1 MSGRQVVVT
10 GATGFVGSA
19 VLRHLRELDPRI
31 VPRAVSRTSRTS
43 ASCTSASRAPVPAAA
58 GALRRVAAD
67 LADPASLHGVC
78 EGADVLLSLASYVG
92 PDAGRCEAVNSAGTA
107 ALMAEAR
114 RAGVR
119 RIVHLSTCAVYGPG
133 PHRGADAGELEPA
146 PVSPAS
152 SSRLAGESS
161 VVASGGLVLR
171 AGLVLGRGDRWV
183 VPALADAFRRVPAQW
198 DGGAGLAS
206 FVDVDDLARLLA
218 AFALGDGGPAGA
230 NGVLHAHHPE
240 PVRNRD
246 LMHALAAHGVLPER
260 PAADWPWSRC
270 LEALAA
276 TPGWVS
282 ERQFTL
288 LARDHWYRADT
299 AWRLAGIDPGP
310 GPLDRLG
317 RAAPWYRERG
327 AAIPG

>member
-31 VPRAVSRTSRTS
+31 VPRAVSRTSRTP
-43 ASCTSASRAPVPAAA
+43 ASRTSASRAPVPAAA

-133 PHRGADAGELEPA
+133 PHRGSDAGELEPA

-218 AFALGDGGPAGA
+218 AFALRDGGPAGA

-327 AAIPG
+327 AVIPG

>member
-10 GATGFVGSA
+10 GATGFVGTA
-19 VLRHLRELDPRI
+19 VLRHLADRYPQV
-31 VPRAVSRTSRTS
+31 VPRVLTRTP
-43 ASCTSASRAPVPAAA
+43 APAAA
-58 GALRRVAAD
+58 GAVHRVGAD
-67 LADPASLHGVC
+67 LADPASLRGVC
-78 EGADVLLSLASYVG
+78 EGAVVLLSLASYVG
-92 PDAGRCEAVNSAGTA
+92 PDADRCEAVNSAGTA

-133 PHRGADAGELEPA
+133 PHRGAQAGELTPA

-152 SSRLAGESS
+152 AGRLSGEAP
-161 VVASGGLVLR
+161 VLDAGGLVLR

-218 AFALGDGGPAGA
+218 AFALGNGAAAGTT
-230 NGVLHAHHPE
+230 GVLHAHHPE

-246 LMHALAAHGVLPER
+246 LMHALAGHGVLPER
-260 PAADWPWSRC
+260 PTADWPWSRC

-288 LARDHWYRADT
+288 LARDHWYRADA
-299 AWRLAGIDPGP
+299 AWRLAGIAPGP
-310 GPLDRLG
+310 GPLHRLG
-317 RAAPWYRERG
+317 RAASWYRERG
-327 AAIPG
+327 AVRPE

>member
-1 MSGRQVVVT
+1 MT

-19 VLRHLRELDPRI
+19 VLRRLAEHDLP
-31 VPRAVSRTSRTS
+31 VVARAVSRT
-43 ASCTSASRAPVPAAA
+43 AVAA
-58 GALRRVAAD
+58 GAAGHGYRAVAD
-67 LADPASLHGVC
+67 LADPLSLHGVC
-78 EGADVLLSLASYVG
+78 EGADVLLSLASYIG
-92 PDAGRCEAVNSAGTA
+92 PDARRCEAVNSVGTT

-133 PHRGADAGELEPA
+133 PHRGPDVGELAPA

-152 SSRLAGESS
+152 RSRLAGEAS
-161 VVASGGLVLR
+161 VLDAGGLVLR

-183 VPALADAFRRVPAQW
+183 VPALADAFRRVPAEW
-198 DGGAGLAS
+198 DGGAGAGS
-206 FVDVDDLARLLA
+206 FVDVDDLARLVA
-218 AFALGDGGPAGA
+218 AFALGDGAAAGA
-230 NGVLHAHHPE
+230 TGVLHAHHPQ

-246 LMHALAAHGVLPER
+246 LMDALAEHGVLPER

-270 LEALAA
+270 LEALSQ

-288 LARDHWYRADT
+288 LARDHWYRADA
-299 AWRLAGIDPGP
+299 AWRLAGIAPGPGPGP
-310 GPLDRLG
+310 GPLARLG
-317 RAAPWYRERG
+317 RAVSWYRDRG
-327 AAIPG
+327 AVTPG

>member
-1 MSGRQVVVT
+1 MTGRQVVVT
-10 GATGFVGSA
+10 GATGFIGSA
-19 VLRHLRELDPRI
+19 VLRRLAEQEPGAVAR
-31 VPRAVSRTSRTS
+31 VVSRTQ
-43 ASCTSASRAPVPAAA
+43 AP
-58 GALRRVAAD
+58 GAVGGVADGRRVGAD

-78 EGADVLLSLASYVG
+78 EGADVLLSLASYIG
-92 PDAGRCEAVNSAGTA
+92 PDAGRCEAVNTVGTA

-133 PHRGADAGELEPA
+133 PHRGADEAELTPA

-152 SSRLAGESS
+152 SSRLSGEAS
-161 VVASGGLVLR
+161 VLDAGGLVLR

-183 VPALADAFRRVPAQW
+183 VPALADAFRRVPARW
-198 DGGAGLAS
+198 DGGAGTGS
-206 FVDVDDLARLLA
+206 FVDVDDLARLVV
-218 AFALGDGGPAGA
+218 AFALGDGSAA
-230 NGVLHAHHPE
+230 TAKGVLHAHHPE

-246 LMHALAAHGVLPER
+246 LMDALAGHGVLPER
-260 PAADWPWSRC
+260 PAADWSWARC
-270 LEALAA
+270 LEALAR

-288 LARDHWYRADT
+288 LASDHWYRADA
-299 AWRLAGIDPGP
+299 AWRLAGMEPGP

-327 AAIPG
+327 ALPPG

>member
-19 VLRHLRELDPRI
+19 VLRHLAERYPQATPR
-31 VPRAVSRTSRTS
+31 VLSRTP
-43 ASCTSASRAPVPAAA
+43 APAAA
-58 GALRRVAAD
+58 GAPHRAGAD
-67 LADPASLHGVC
+67 LTDPASLRGVC

-133 PHRGADAGELEPA
+133 PHRGAEVGESTPA

-152 SSRLAGESS
+152 GSRLAGEAS
-161 VVASGGLVLR
+161 VLAAGGLVLR

-206 FVDVDDLARLLA
+206 FADVDDLARLIA
-218 AFALGDGGPAGA
+218 AFALGDGTAAGA
-230 NGVLHAHHPE
+230 TGVLHAHHPE

-246 LMHALAAHGVLPER
+246 LMHALAGHGVLPER

-270 LEALAA
+270 LAALAA

-288 LARDHWYRADT
+288 LARDHWYRADA

-317 RAAPWYRERG
+317 RAASWYRERG
-327 AAIPG
+327 AVTPG

>member
-1 MSGRQVVVT
+1 MTGRQVVVT

-19 VLRHLRELDPRI
+19 VLRHLAERYPQV
-31 VPRAVSRTSRTS
+31 VPRLVSRTP
-43 ASCTSASRAPVPAAA
+43 APAA
-58 GALRRVAAD
+58 GAGAAHRVGAD
-67 LADPASLHGVC
+67 LADPASLRGVC

-92 PDAGRCEAVNSAGTA
+92 PDAGRCKAVNSAGTE

-133 PHRGADAGELEPA
+133 PHRGADAGELTPA

-152 SSRLAGESS
+152 GSRLAGEAS
-161 VVASGGLVLR
+161 VLAAGGLVLR

-218 AFALGDGGPAGA
+218 AFALGNGAAAGA
-230 NGVLHAHHPE
+230 TGVLHAHHPE

-246 LMHALAAHGVLPER
+246 LMHALAGHGVLPER

-288 LARDHWYRADT
+288 LARDHWYRADA

-327 AAIPG
+327 AVTPG

>member
-1 MSGRQVVVT
+1 MTGRQVVVT

-19 VLRHLRELDPRI
+19 VLRHLAERYPRL
-31 VPRAVSRTSRTS
+31 VPRVLSRT
-43 ASCTSASRAPVPAAA
+43 PVPAEA
-58 GALRRVAAD
+58 GAVHRVGAD
-67 LADPASLHGVC
+67 LADPASLRGMC
-78 EGADVLLSLASYVG
+78 DGADVLLSLASYVG
-92 PDAGRCEAVNSAGTA
+92 PDAGRCEAVNSVGTA
-107 ALMAEAR
+107 ALMAQAR

-133 PHRGADAGELEPA
+133 PHRGPEVGELTPS
-146 PVSPAS
+146 PVSAAS
-152 SSRLAGESS
+152 GSRLAGEAS
-161 VVASGGLVLR
+161 VLASGGLVLR

-218 AFALGDGGPAGA
+218 AFALGDGATSGTT
-230 NGVLHAHHPE
+230 GVLHAHHPE

-246 LMHALAAHGVLPER
+246 LMHALAGHGVLPEK
-260 PAADWPWSRC
+260 PATDWPWSRC
-270 LEALAA
+270 LEALAT

-288 LARDHWYRADT
+288 LARDHWYRADA

-317 RAAPWYRERG
+317 RTAPWYREK
-327 AAIPG
+327 AAVKPG

>member
-1 MSGRQVVVT
+1 MTGRQVVVT

-19 VLRHLRELDPRI
+19 VLRHLAERYPQV
-31 VPRAVSRTSRTS
+31 VPRLVSRTP
-43 ASCTSASRAPVPAAA
+43 APAA
-58 GALRRVAAD
+58 GAGAAHRVGAD
-67 LADPASLHGVC
+67 LADPASLRGVC

-92 PDAGRCEAVNSAGTA
+92 PDAGRCEAVNSAGTE

-133 PHRGADAGELEPA
+133 PHRGAEAGELTPA

-152 SSRLAGESS
+152 VSRLAGEAS
-161 VVASGGLVLR
+161 VLAAGGLVLR

-218 AFALGDGGPAGA
+218 AFALGNGAAAGA
-230 NGVLHAHHPE
+230 TGVLHAHHPE

-246 LMHALAAHGVLPER
+246 LMHALAGHGVLPER

-288 LARDHWYRADT
+288 LARDHWYRADA

-327 AAIPG
+327 AVTPG